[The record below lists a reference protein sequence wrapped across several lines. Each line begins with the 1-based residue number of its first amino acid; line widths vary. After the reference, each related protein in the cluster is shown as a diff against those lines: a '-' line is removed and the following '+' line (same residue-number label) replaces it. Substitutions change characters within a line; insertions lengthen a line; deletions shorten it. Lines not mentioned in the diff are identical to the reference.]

1 MQRIV
6 ILSDYGGPVTQAE
19 VRPYLYNLFS
29 DRRILAMPGFVR
41 KPLAFLIS
49 RLRARKAKQIYARI
63 DGSPVN
69 GTVSEI
75 CRSLNEEQDNL
86 RFVPGFQYIRPF
98 LKDVARRMEM
108 TGGALV
114 FPTFPHDSFST
125 YGSVRD
131 AVRKA
136 PSTRV
141 AGPYYNDEQFL
152 ELLTESVRQVLDDWR
167 PEDCV
172 ILCTA
177 HSVPVSYVK
186 RGDVYIDQVT
196 QQVELLRERLPGY
209 DIQLS
214 YQSPLGPVEWVG
226 PFLEDEVQRLAE
238 SGVRNL
244 VVLPLSFTVDNSETL
259 YELDMLIRDLAVT
272 MGIEIYRRVPCLNN
286 DAGFRRFLLDR
297 AAAELEARKAGQDQE
312 QPD

>member
-6 ILSDYGGPVTQAE
+6 ILSDYGGPVTQTE
-19 VRPYLYNLFS
+19 VTPYLYNLFS
-29 DRRILAMPGFVR
+29 DPRILSVPGFVR

-49 RLRARKAKQIYARI
+49 RLRARKAKKIYGMI

-69 GTVSEI
+69 RTVSEI
-75 CRSLNEEQDNL
+75 CRSLNDEQGNL

-98 LKDVARRMEM
+98 LKDVARGMEI

-114 FPTFPHDSFST
+114 LPTFPHDSFST

-131 AVRKA
+131 AVRHA
-136 PSTRV
+136 PATRV
-141 AGPYYNDEQFL
+141 AAPYYNDGRFMD
-152 ELLTESVRQVLDDWR
+152 LLADSVRKTLEDWK
-167 PEDCV
+167 PHDCV

-196 QQVELLRERLPGY
+196 GQVELLRKRLPGY

-226 PFLEDEVQRLAE
+226 PFLEDEIRRLAE

-244 VVLPLSFTVDNSETL
+244 VVLPLSFTVDNSETV

-272 MGIEIYRRVPCLNN
+272 MGIEQYRRVPCLNN
-286 DAGFRRFLLDR
+286 DAGYRRFLLNR
-297 AAAELEARKAGQDQE
+297 AIEELESDRLESVEDR
-312 QPD
+312 PD

>member
-19 VRPYLYNLFS
+19 VTPYLYNLFS
-29 DRRILAMPGFVR
+29 DPRILAMPGFVR

-49 RLRARKAKQIYARI
+49 RLRARKAKKIYDMI

-69 GTVSEI
+69 QTVSEI
-75 CRSLNEEQDNL
+75 CRSLNEEQKSL

-98 LKDVARRMEM
+98 LKNVARGMEM

-114 FPTFPHDSFST
+114 LPTFPQDSFST
-125 YGSVRD
+125 YGSARD
-131 AVRKA
+131 AVADA
-136 PSTRV
+136 PATTI
-141 AGPYYNDEQFL
+141 AGPYYKDGRFL
-152 ELLTESVRQVLDDWR
+152 DLLSESLRSVLEDWQSD
-167 PEDCV
+167 DCV

-186 RGDVYIDQVT
+186 RGDIYIDQVT
-196 QQVELLRERLPGY
+196 EQVELLRERFPGY

-226 PFLEDEVQRLAE
+226 PFLEDEIRRLGEA
-238 SGVRNL
+238 GVRNL

-259 YELDMLIRDLAVT
+259 YELDMLIRELAVT
-272 MGIEIYRRVPCLNN
+272 MGIENYRRVPCLNN
-286 DAGFRRFLLDR
+286 DPGFRKFLLEKATEELNAGNSRR
-297 AAAELEARKAGQDQE
+297 AE
-312 QPD
+312 QRPD